1 MSFSVPALGITFFVL
16 FSELITWLE
25 IMAHDTLNNIAISI
39 SVSTPPCSFV
49 SVDNLTISFSTNSFF
64 FTFVI
69 LSSISSGLI
78 KVNVTGMSYISLNFL
93 LLEYFCPAFNI
104 SHLI

>member
-1 MSFSVPALGITFFVL
+1 
-16 FSELITWLE
+16 
-25 IMAHDTLNNIAISI
+25 MAHDTLSNIAISV

-49 SVDNLTISFSTNSFF
+49 SVHNLTISFSTNSFF

-78 KVNVTGMSYISLNFL
+78 KVNVTGMSCYHSTFCSLNTSAL
-93 LLEYFCPAFNI
+93 LLTQATSFGLDEQTPLVDSIGYSTQQFF
-104 SHLI
+104 